1 MNRTDNANFL
11 VALRDKLATYYPL
24 TFNYEI
30 LMLTQMLEAYAEED
44 KVTEEVCESL
54 SECV

>member
-1 MNRTDNANFL
+1 MNRIDNVNFL

-30 LMLTQMLEAYAEED
+30 LMLTQMIEAYVEED
-44 KVTEEVCESL
+44 KVIEELCESL